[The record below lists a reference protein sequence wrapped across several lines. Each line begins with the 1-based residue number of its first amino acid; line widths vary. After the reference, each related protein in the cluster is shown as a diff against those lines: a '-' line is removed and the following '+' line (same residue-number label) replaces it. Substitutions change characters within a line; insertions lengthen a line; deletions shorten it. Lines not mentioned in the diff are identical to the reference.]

1 MEILNEARAV
11 YSEIQAVRHQLHRC
25 PGLGHRGVETT
36 RPFPQEGLESV
47 LAELDTGRYGAALR
61 AKAIVKAADGRW
73 LHFDYVPEDHQVR
86 FGGADY
92 TGRLCVIGSKLDE
105 AGLHALFGV

>member
-1 MEILNEARAV
+1 MDLLLGGLASGIGLKCQLIHVIADG
-11 YSEIQAVRHQLHRC
+11 IQLTEQGGIGVGG
-25 PGLGHRGVETT
+25 PG
-36 RPFPQEGLESV
+36 
-47 LAELDTGRYGAALR
+47 AELDTGRYGAVLR
-61 AKAIVKAADGRW
+61 AKGIVKAEDGRW